1 MVEVYVQVFKICNIM
16 KSLNETKAIANL
28 RVWDTVEAANK
39 DTIAKVYAPFIA
51 GYNQSKESL
60 LVDFFSRKMRP
71 EESISPYALDLSRC
85 TKSNF
90 SYHIFS

>member
-1 MVEVYVQVFKICNIM
+1 M

-51 GYNQSKESL
+51 GCKQPKLSS
-60 LVDFFSRKMRP
+60 LVDFLSKKMRP
-71 EESISPYALDLSRC
+71 EESISRYALDLSRY
-85 TKSNF
+85 TKGNF
-90 SYHIFS
+90 WCHIFS